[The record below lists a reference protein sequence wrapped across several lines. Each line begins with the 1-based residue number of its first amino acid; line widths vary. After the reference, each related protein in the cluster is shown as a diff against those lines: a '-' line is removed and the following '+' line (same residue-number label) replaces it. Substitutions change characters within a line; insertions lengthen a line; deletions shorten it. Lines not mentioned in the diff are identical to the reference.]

1 MINGLLFVNGIM
13 GVTEY
18 FHKQGGL
25 ELFGVLAHQGSSG
38 LEFGHGSGMR
48 VPPWKPGIP
57 GKKYFQNTKNLFSV

>member
-38 LEFGHGSGMR
+38 FEFGYGFWGEVIRGVIRAH
-48 VPPWKPGIP
+48 
-57 GKKYFQNTKNLFSV
+57 